1 MRLGLVLGEMWA
13 GLRSNVA
20 MAFSIVLVTFI
31 SMTFVGVA
39 ALLQLQISEMKSYWF
54 DRAQVV
60 VYLCTDYSS
69 DVFCPAGVVTQ
80 DQKDNINLALS
91 SQALSPYVA
100 DYFFESHEDAFKK
113 FSEEF
118 SDSPALSF
126 ITPEQLNEAYW
137 VNLVDPERS
146 DLIVESFSG
155 TPGVEE
161 VRDQRGYLDQIF
173 AFLNLGS
180 LAAAAIAA
188 VMLLSATLLIA
199 TTIRLSA
206 FSRRRE
212 IGIMRLVGASSFS
225 IQIPFVLEGVLA
237 ATVGS
242 ALAVVGNLYI
252 VDSLVAQYI
261 APQLPF
267 TSFVGVEQALSIAP
281 YILISGVILA
291 SLASAVSIRR
301 YLKN

>member
-1 MRLGLVLGEMWA
+1 MNLGFVFQEMWA
-13 GLRSNVA
+13 GLRSNLA

-39 ALLQLQISEMKSYWF
+39 ALLQMQITEMKNYWF

-60 VYLCTDYSS
+60 VYLCTEYSS
-69 DVFCPAGVVTQ
+69 ELSCPAGAVTEE
-80 DQKDNINLALS
+80 QKASVGEQLASANLA
-91 SQALSPYVA
+91 PYVA
-100 DYFFESHEDAFKK
+100 DYFFESHQDAFEK
-113 FSEEF
+113 FQTEF
-118 SDSPALSF
+118 DDSSALSF

-155 TPGVEE
+155 MPGVEE

-173 AFLNLGS
+173 LFLNIGS
-180 LAAAAIAA
+180 LAAAGIAG
-188 VMLLSATLLIA
+188 VMLISATLLIS

-206 FSRRRE
+206 FSRRKE
-212 IGIMRLVGASSFS
+212 IGIMRLVGASNFS
-225 IQIPFVLEGVLA
+225 IQLPFILEGILA
-237 ATVGS
+237 ATLGS
-242 ALAVVGNLYI
+242 ILAVVGNYFI
-252 VDSLVAQYI
+252 VDNVVGQYL

-267 TSFVGVEQALSIAP
+267 TSFVGVDQALATAP
-281 YILISGVILA
+281 LILVSGVILA
-291 SLASAVSIRR
+291 TLASGVSIRR

>member
-1 MRLGLVLGEMWA
+1 MKFGLVLEEMLA
-13 GLRSNVA
+13 GLRSNIA

-39 ALLQLQISEMKSYWF
+39 ALLQLQINEMKSYWF

-69 DVFCPAGVVTQ
+69 EIACPAGASTLEQKAAVT
-80 DQKDNINLALS
+80 
-91 SQALSPYVA
+91 SQLESQSLSPYVSEF
-100 DYFFESHEDAFKK
+100 YFESHQAAYEK
-113 FSEEF
+113 FATEF

-126 ITPEQLNEAYW
+126 ISPEQLNEAFW

-206 FSRRRE
+206 FSRRKE
-212 IGIMRLVGASSFS
+212 IGIMRLVGASNFS
-225 IQIPFVLEGVLA
+225 IQIPFVLEGVVA

-242 ALAVVGNLYI
+242 ALAVVGNIYI
-252 VDSLVAQYI
+252 VDTLMAEYI

-291 SLASAVSIRR
+291 TLASAVSIRR

>member
-1 MRLGLVLGEMWA
+1 MNLGFVFQEMWA
-13 GLRSNVA
+13 GLRSNLA

-39 ALLQLQISEMKSYWF
+39 ALLQMQITEMKNYWF

-60 VYLCTDYSS
+60 VYLCTEYSS
-69 DVFCPAGVVTQ
+69 ELACPAGAVTEEQ
-80 DQKDNINLALS
+80 KARVGDQLASDNLA
-91 SQALSPYVA
+91 PYVA
-100 DYFFESHEDAFKK
+100 DYFFESHQDAFEK
-113 FSEEF
+113 FQTEF
-118 SDSPALSF
+118 DDSSALSF

-155 TPGVEE
+155 MPGVEE

-173 AFLNLGS
+173 LFLNIGS
-180 LAAAAIAA
+180 LAAAGIAG
-188 VMLLSATLLIA
+188 VMLISATLLIS

-206 FSRRRE
+206 FSRRKE
-212 IGIMRLVGASSFS
+212 IGIMRLVGASNFS
-225 IQIPFVLEGVLA
+225 IQLPFILEGILA
-237 ATVGS
+237 ATLGS
-242 ALAVVGNLYI
+242 ILAVVGNYFI
-252 VDSLVAQYI
+252 VDSLVGQYL

-267 TSFVGVEQALSIAP
+267 TSFVGVDQALATAP
-281 YILISGVILA
+281 LILVSGVILA
-291 SLASAVSIRR
+291 TLASGVSIRR

>member
-1 MRLGLVLGEMWA
+1 MRLGLVLKEMWA
-13 GLRSNVA
+13 GLKSNIG

-39 ALLQLQISEMKSYWF
+39 ALLQLQINEMKSFWF

-69 DVFCPAGVVTQ
+69 ELACPAGSATQ
-80 DQKDNINLALS
+80 EQKDNVDLALKS
-91 SQALSPYVA
+91 ASLAPYVA
-100 DYFFESHEDAFKK
+100 DYFFESHDDAFKK

-118 SDSPALSF
+118 SDSPAISF
-126 ITPEQLNEAYW
+126 IAPEQLNEAFW

-146 DLIVESFSG
+146 DLLVESFSG

-206 FSRRRE
+206 FSRRKE
-212 IGIMRLVGASSFS
+212 IGIMKLVGASNFS
-225 IQIPFVLEGVLA
+225 IQIPFVLEGVIA
-237 ATVGS
+237 ATIGS
-242 ALAVVGNLYI
+242 VIAVIGNLYI
-252 VDSLVAQYI
+252 VDTLVAQYI

-267 TSFVGVEQALSIAP
+267 TSFVGVEQALGIAP

-291 SLASAVSIRR
+291 TLASAVSIRR

>member
-1 MRLGLVLGEMWA
+1 MNFGLVLEEMWA
-13 GLRSNVA
+13 GLKSNIA

-39 ALLQLQISEMKSYWF
+39 ALLQLQINEMKSFWF

-69 DVFCPAGVVTQ
+69 EIACPAGASTQ
-80 DQKDNINLALS
+80 QQRDSVAAALESQSLA
-91 SQALSPYVA
+91 PYVSEF
-100 DYFFESHEDAFKK
+100 FFESHQDAYDK
-113 FSEEF
+113 FAREF
-118 SDSPALSF
+118 SDSPALGF
-126 ITPEQLNEAYW
+126 ISPEQLNEAFW

-155 TPGVEE
+155 TAGVEE

-173 AFLNLGS
+173 SFLNLAS
-180 LAAAAIAA
+180 LSAAAIAA

-206 FSRRRE
+206 FSRRKE

-225 IQIPFVLEGVLA
+225 IQLPFVLEGVVA
-237 ATVGS
+237 ATLGS
-242 ALAVVGNLYI
+242 LLAVVGNIFI
-252 VDSLVAQYI
+252 VDTLVAQYV

-267 TSFVGVEQALSIAP
+267 TSFVGVDQALSIAP
-281 YILISGVILA
+281 YIVLSGVILA
-291 SLASAVSIRR
+291 TLASAVSIRR

>member
-1 MRLGLVLGEMWA
+1 
-13 GLRSNVA
+13 

-39 ALLQLQISEMKSYWF
+39 ALLQLQINEMKSYWF

>member
-113 FSEEF
+113 FSQEF

>member
-137 VNLVDPERS
+137 VNLVDPESS

-252 VDSLVAQYI
+252 VDSLVAQHI

>member
-1 MRLGLVLGEMWA
+1 MRLGLVLKEMWA
-13 GLRSNVA
+13 GLKSNIG

-39 ALLQLQISEMKSYWF
+39 ALLQLQINEMKSFWF

-69 DVFCPAGVVTQ
+69 ELACPAGSATLE
-80 DQKDNINLALS
+80 QKDNVDLALKS
-91 SQALSPYVA
+91 ASLAPYVA
-100 DYFFESHEDAFKK
+100 DYFFESHDDAFKK

-118 SDSPALSF
+118 SDSPAISF
-126 ITPEQLNEAYW
+126 IAPEQLNEAFW

-146 DLIVESFSG
+146 DLLVESFSG

-206 FSRRRE
+206 FSRRKE
-212 IGIMRLVGASSFS
+212 IGIMKLVGASNFS
-225 IQIPFVLEGVLA
+225 IQIPFVLEGVIA
-237 ATVGS
+237 ATIGS
-242 ALAVVGNLYI
+242 VIAVIGNLYI
-252 VDSLVAQYI
+252 VDTLVAQYI

-267 TSFVGVEQALSIAP
+267 TSFVGVEQALGIAP

-291 SLASAVSIRR
+291 TLASAVSIRR

>member
-137 VNLVDPERS
+137 VNLVDPESS

-180 LAAAAIAA
+180 LTAAAIAA

>member
-1 MRLGLVLGEMWA
+1 MKLGLVLEEMWA
-13 GLRSNVA
+13 GLRSNIA

-39 ALLQLQISEMKSYWF
+39 ALLQLQINEMKSYWF

-69 DVFCPAGVVTQ
+69 ELACPAGAVTQ
-80 DQKDNINLALS
+80 DQKDSVDQVLR
-91 SQALSPYVA
+91 SQALAPYVA
-100 DYFFESHEDAFKK
+100 DYFFESHDDAFKK

-126 ITPEQLNEAYW
+126 IAPEQLNEAFW

-173 AFLNLGS
+173 AFLNFGS
-180 LAAAAIAA
+180 IAAAAIAA

-206 FSRRRE
+206 FSRRKE
-212 IGIMRLVGASSFS
+212 IGIMRLVGASNFS
-225 IQIPFVLEGVLA
+225 IQIPFVLEGVVA
-237 ATVGS
+237 ATIGS
-242 ALAVVGNLYI
+242 VLAVVGNIYI

-267 TSFVGVEQALSIAP
+267 TSFVGVDQALSIAP
-281 YILISGVILA
+281 YILVSGVILA
-291 SLASAVSIRR
+291 TLASAVSIRR